1 MEDKLT
7 QQLEDLLWGEATG
20 EGVLRFLLDFLSFL
34 EARDGVFYMDPA
46 LYDSKEDYARLADKF
61 IAHLGNGAPDSLAL
75 RQQVLDV
82 ITSVMLP
89 QTYRDQEAAN
99 RLRTLQD
106 WLTLQDMYAR
116 RDTATFEA
124 AMSRYFGGA
133 LESLADLTA
142 HHAPAAP
149 AARQSELTRL
159 QAELQDARE
168 RIAELEAD
176 RARLRKRIETLSF
189 YR

>member
-61 IAHLGNGAPDSLAL
+61 ITHLGNGAGDTRQL
-75 RQQVLDV
+75 REQVLDV

-99 RLRTLQD
+99 RLRVLQD

-116 RDTATFEA
+116 RDTAAFEA

-142 HHAPAAP
+142 HHAPASP
-149 AARQSELTRL
+149 DDGELKRL
-159 QAELQDARE
+159 RAELQDARE
-168 RIAELEAD
+168 RVAELEAD